1 MTKRLLG
8 FMKTNGAVILFFA
21 VFLLYGLLTVKDY
34 GISTDEL
41 IERESSLI
49 TYRYMVSSVA
59 DVVTET
65 VNFPELTPLL
75 EYKDRYYGMAVQ
87 IPAVVVEHLFGFHL
101 DIRKVFL
108 MRHLYNF
115 LMFFAATIFF
125 HRLCRKLGHG
135 KWMSLLGVSILI
147 LTPRILA
154 HAYYNIK
161 DMMFLSVFVITLYFG
176 FLCIEAFSWKRLVPF
191 AFFGA
196 LCTNIRVVGAMVIA
210 VCLVIAFVK
219 SLFGVA
225 WESGENRKLR
235 ANRKVRAE
243 RKSEKERT
251 SKRERKPLIGW
262 KRSFCYCL
270 ATAALC
276 FGFYYIMT
284 PIIWH
289 DTWRQILNLMDT
301 FSNYVVWYTRT
312 YFMGEYILST
322 ELPWYYL
329 FVNIGI
335 TTPVFYLAMFV
346 CGGAALTVRAG
357 KGLTAGRKPEGT
369 DWYYIGL
376 AVNLI
381 VPFVYV
387 LISRPVLYNGW
398 RHFYFVYPMM
408 VLVMLYGIAV
418 LGKLAWNLQR
428 KSAQS
433 QNVSEEAGPGQRG
446 QESGASPQAAMEK
459 MEIAEEENRKGQVY
473 GRTVILKHPA
483 ALAYG
488 GAVAAAVLSVG
499 IWICRNH
506 PHEYAF
512 FNRIALPYVT
522 EYFQKDYWNVSQYEL
537 LRSAC
542 EQDGREQIKVWV
554 LPENAIVFQPPEHR
568 NRIKQVVNQ
577 DDADYIVT
585 AYTAS
590 CEEERLAQYY
600 LYDEQKAVWVDGIKI
615 SSLFR
620 RAYDPAL
627 RSVLEENGDVLRYNV
642 NGVTWEMSCEGGE
655 TVLHGS
661 SQAELVMDK
670 LFIQGT
676 RGTDERLME
685 TLQVLV
691 SEDGEHYTPLE
702 LKQEF
707 ASAENERTAVY
718 QGQSVT
724 DVMIRHK
731 TVEDAAFS
739 ISLLTGRLPGE
750 EAAASLSVIDS
761 ASASLREDQTQYAY
775 DGNPE
780 SRWTSGTAQ
789 TEGMFYQVRLKDT
802 ITFDSLVLDSY
813 TSTGDEG
820 KNLVIS
826 CSDDGKQ
833 WTTIDAITQ
842 DGIHY
847 TFAPVS
853 CRHLRLEVGAVDAEN
868 FNNWSIHEI
877 GFMTEVKAR

>member
-1 MTKRLLG
+1 MTKRLIG
-8 FMKTNGAVILFFA
+8 FLKRNGAVILFFA
-21 VFLLYGLLTVKDY
+21 VFLLYGLFTVKDY

-49 TYRYMVSSVA
+49 TYRYMVPSVA

-87 IPAVVVEHLFGFHL
+87 IPAVAVEHLFGFRL

-115 LMFFAATIFF
+115 LMFFAATVFF
-125 HRLCRKLGHG
+125 YRLCRKLGHG
-135 KWMSLLGVSILI
+135 RGMSLLGVLILI

-176 FLCIEAFSWKRLVPF
+176 FLCIEAFSWKRLIPF

-196 LCTNIRVVGAMVIA
+196 LCTNIRVVGAMAVA

-219 SLFGVA
+219 SLFG
-225 WESGENRKLR
+225 EG
-235 ANRKVRAE
+235 
-243 RKSEKERT
+243 RKSGMN
-251 SKRERKPLIGW
+251 REPLPDRKFGRGW
-262 KRSFCYCL
+262 KRPFCLCW
-270 ATAALC
+270 ATAAVC
-276 FGFYYIMT
+276 FGFYYMMT

-335 TTPVFYLAMFV
+335 TTPVFYLAMFL
-346 CGGAALTVRAG
+346 CGMAALLVRAG
-357 KGLTAGRKPEGT
+357 KGLAAGRKPEGT

-376 AVNLI
+376 SVNLI
-381 VPFVYV
+381 VPFLYV
-387 LISRPVLYNGW
+387 LVSRPVLYNGW

-408 VLVMLYGIAV
+408 VLVMLYGISV
-418 LGKLAWNLQR
+418 LWRWAWNLPEWRAPEKNHAGAKAAKR
-428 KSAQS
+428 KNAEQG
-433 QNVSEEAGPGQRG
+433 VSGQL
-446 QESGASPQAAMEK
+446 ESGRVSG
-459 MEIAEEENRKGQVY
+459 NRMAGLS
-473 GRTVILKHPA
+473 RHPFA
-483 ALAYG
+483 IAYG
-488 GAVAAAVLSVG
+488 CVVAAGVLSVG

-512 FNRIALPYVT
+512 FNRIALPWVT

-542 EQDGREQIKVWV
+542 EQDGREQLKVWV

-590 CEEERLAQYY
+590 CEEERLTQYY
-600 LYDEQKAVWVDGIKI
+600 LYDEQEAVWVDGVKI

-620 RAYDPAL
+620 RAYDPTM
-627 RSVLEENGDVLRYNV
+627 RTVLEESGDSLRYYV
-642 NGVTWEMSCEGGE
+642 NGMTWEMGYEGDE

-661 SQAELVMDK
+661 SRAELIMDK

-676 RGTDERLME
+676 DGHLAE

-707 ASAENERTAVY
+707 ALAEAERTAVY
-718 QGQSVT
+718 QGQPVT
-724 DVMIRHK
+724 DVVIRHK
-731 TVEDAAFS
+731 TVDEAVFS
-739 ISLLTGRLPGE
+739 VSLLAGRAPGE
-750 EAAASLSVIDS
+750 EAAAALSVIES
-761 ASASLREDQTQYAY
+761 ATASVREEQAQKAY
-775 DGNPE
+775 DGNLE

-789 TEGMFYQVRLKDT
+789 TEGMFYQMRLKDRV
-802 ITFDSLVLDSY
+802 TFDSLVLDSY

-826 CSDDGKQ
+826 CSEDGEK
-833 WTTIDAITQ
+833 WIPIDAATQ

-853 CRHLRLEVGAVDAEN
+853 CRYLRLEAGVVDAEN
-868 FNNWSIHEI
+868 INNWSIHEI
-877 GFMTEVKAR
+877 GFVTETKAEQAGK

>member
-1 MTKRLLG
+1 MTIKLRNFL
-8 FMKTNGAVILFFA
+8 KTNGAVILFFTA
-21 VFLLYGLLTVKDY
+21 FLLYGLLTVKDY

-49 TYRYMVSSVA
+49 TYRYMVPSVA

-65 VNFPELTPLL
+65 VNFPELVPLL

-87 IPAVVVEHLFGFHL
+87 IPAVVVEHLFGFRL

-115 LMFFAATIFF
+115 LMFFTAAAFF
-125 HRLCRKLGHG
+125 YKLCRKLGHG
-135 KWMSLLGVSILI
+135 MGASLLGVAILI

-176 FLCIEAFSWKRLVPF
+176 FLCIEAFSWKRLIPF

-196 LCTNIRVVGAMVIA
+196 LCTNIRIVGAMVIA
-210 VCLVIAFVK
+210 VCLVTAFVK
-219 SLFGVA
+219 SL
-225 WESGENRKLR
+225 
-235 ANRKVRAE
+235 
-243 RKSEKERT
+243 SEKR
-251 SKRERKPLIGW
+251 W
-262 KRSFCYCL
+262 KRTFRYCF
-270 ATAALC
+270 AAGALC

-289 DTWRQILNLMDT
+289 DTWHQILNLMDT

-346 CGGAALTVRAG
+346 CGAAALLFRGG
-357 KGLTAGRKPEGT
+357 KRLAARRKPEGT

-387 LISRPVLYNGW
+387 LVSRPVLYNGW

-408 VLVMLYGIAV
+408 VLVMLYGITGLGRLCLRLPGKNVAEQSPIKKAV
-418 LGKLAWNLQR
+418 SGKN
-428 KSAQS
+428 
-433 QNVSEEAGPGQRG
+433 
-446 QESGASPQAAMEK
+446 
-459 MEIAEEENRKGQVY
+459 
-473 GRTVILKHPA
+473 PA

-488 GAVAAAVLSVG
+488 CITAACILSAG

-506 PHEYAF
+506 PYEYAF
-512 FNRIALPYVT
+512 FNRAALPYVT

-537 LRSAC
+537 LRYAC
-542 EQDGREQIKVWV
+542 EQDGREELKVWV

-590 CEEERLAQYY
+590 CEEERLTQYY
-600 LYDEQKAVWVDGIKI
+600 LYDEPKAVWVDGVKI

-620 RAYDPAL
+620 RAYDPSL
-627 RSVLEENGDVLRYNV
+627 RSVLTEEGDRLRYNV
-642 NGVTWEMSCEGGE
+642 NGMVWEMTYEGEE
-655 TVLHGS
+655 TVLHGVS
-661 SQAELVMDK
+661 RSELILDR
-670 LFIQGT
+670 LFI
-676 RGTDERLME
+676 RGTDGPLME
-685 TLQVLV
+685 TLQIFV
-691 SEDGEHYTPLE
+691 SEDGTSFKELALE
-702 LKQEF
+702 QDF
-707 ASAENERTAVY
+707 PSAENERTACY
-718 QGQSVT
+718 QGQPVT
-724 DVMIRHK
+724 DVVIRHK
-731 TVEDAAFS
+731 TADEAAFTV
-739 ISLLTGRLPGE
+739 SLLAARQPGE
-750 EAAASLSVIDS
+750 EAAAVASMIAS
-761 ASASLREDQTQYAY
+761 ASASVREDQAERAC
-775 DGNPE
+775 DGNQE

-789 TEGMFYQVRLKDT
+789 KEGMFYQMELKDRV
-802 ITFDSLVLDSY
+802 TFDSLVLDSY

-820 KNLVIS
+820 KNLTIS
-826 CSDDGKQ
+826 CSEDGKK
-833 WTTIDAITQ
+833 WVPIDAATQ

-853 CRHLRLEVGAVDAEN
+853 CRYLRLEVGAVDSEN
-868 FNNWSIHEI
+868 INNWSIHEI
-877 GFMTEVKAR
+877 GLMTETKAK

>member
-1 MTKRLLG
+1 MTKRLVG
-8 FMKTNGAVILFFA
+8 FMKTNSAVILFFA
-21 VFLLYGLLTVKDY
+21 VFLLYGLLTVRDY

-49 TYRYMVSSVA
+49 TYRYMVPSVA

-108 MRHLYNF
+108 MRHVYNF

-125 HRLCRKLGHG
+125 YRLCRKLDYG

-176 FLCIEAFSWKRLVPF
+176 FLCIETFSWKRLVPF

-196 LCTNIRVVGAMVIA
+196 LCTNIRVVGAMVVA
-210 VCLVIAFVK
+210 VCLVTAFVK
-219 SLFGVA
+219 SLFG
-225 WESGENRKLR
+225 EE
-235 ANRKVRAE
+235 
-243 RKSEKERT
+243 
-251 SKRERKPLIGW
+251 W

-276 FGFYYIMT
+276 FGFYYMMT

-346 CGGAALTVRAG
+346 CGGAALTVRTG

-408 VLVMLYGIAV
+408 VLVMLYGIGV
-418 LGKLAWNLQR
+418 LGRLLWNLQG

-433 QNVSEEAGPGQRG
+433 Q
-446 QESGASPQAAMEK
+446 
-459 MEIAEEENRKGQVY
+459 
-473 GRTVILKHPA
+473 KHPLA
-483 ALAYG
+483 VAYG
-488 GAVAAAVLSVG
+488 VAVAASVLSVG

-642 NGVTWEMSCEGGE
+642 NGVTWEMRCEGDE

-670 LFIQGT
+670 LFIQEA
-676 RGTDERLME
+676 RGTDGRLME
-685 TLQVLV
+685 TVQVLV

-718 QGQSVT
+718 QGQPVT
-724 DVMIRHK
+724 DIMIRHK
-731 TVEDAAFS
+731 TVEEAAFS
-739 ISLLTGRLPGE
+739 VSLLTGRLPGE

-775 DGNPE
+775 DGNQE

-789 TEGMFYQVRLKDT
+789 TEGMFYQVRLKST
-802 ITFDSLVLDSY
+802 VTFDSLVLDSY
-813 TSTGDEG
+813 TSSGDEG
-820 KNLVIS
+820 RNLVIS
-826 CSDDGKQ
+826 RSDDGKE
-833 WTTIDAITQ
+833 WIPIDAATQ
-842 DGIHY
+842 DGILY

-853 CRHLRLEVGAVDAEN
+853 CRYLRLEVGAVDTEN
-868 FNNWSIHEI
+868 INNWSIHEI
-877 GFMTEVKAR
+877 GFMTETRAE

>member
-1 MTKRLLG
+1 MTKRLVG
-8 FMKTNGAVILFFA
+8 FLKTNGAVILFFA

-49 TYRYMVSSVA
+49 TYRYMVPSVA
-59 DVVTET
+59 DLVTET
-65 VNFPELTPLL
+65 VNFPKLTPLL

-115 LMFFAATIFF
+115 LMFFTATVFF
-125 HRLCRKLGHG
+125 YGLCRKLGHG
-135 KWMSLLGVSILI
+135 KRMSLLGVSILI

-196 LCTNIRVVGAMVIA
+196 LCTNIRVVGAMAVA
-210 VCLVIAFVK
+210 VCLATAFIK
-219 SLFGVA
+219 SLF
-225 WESGENRKLR
+225 EEERRPEGEQGS
-235 ANRKVRAE
+235 E
-243 RKSEKERT
+243 REQKAEKER
-251 SKRERKPLIGW
+251 KLENNRKSGRGW
-262 KRSFCYCL
+262 RRTFCYCIG
-270 ATAALC
+270 AAALC
-276 FGFYYIMT
+276 FGFYYMMT

-301 FSNYVVWYTRT
+301 FSNYVVWYTHT

-357 KGLTAGRKPEGT
+357 KGLAARQKPEGT
-369 DWYYIGL
+369 DWYHIAL

-387 LISRPVLYNGW
+387 LASRPVLYNGW

-418 LGKLAWNLQR
+418 LGRMARNLPGR
-428 KSAQS
+428 
-433 QNVSEEAGPGQRG
+433 NVA
-446 QESGASPQAAMEK
+446 K
-459 MEIAEEENRKGQVY
+459 
-473 GRTVILKHPA
+473 
-483 ALAYG
+483 AYG
-488 GAVAAAVLSVG
+488 CVVAVCVLSVG
-499 IWICRNH
+499 IWIGLNH

-542 EQDGREQIKVWV
+542 EQDGREQLKVWV

-568 NRIKQVVNQ
+568 NRIKQVLNQ

-590 CEEERLAQYY
+590 CEAERLAQYY
-600 LYDEQKAVWVDGIKI
+600 LYDEQKAVWVDGVKI

-627 RSVLEENGDVLRYNV
+627 RSVLEEDGDSLRYNV
-642 NGVTWEMSCEGGE
+642 NGMAWEMSYEGDE

-661 SQAELVMDK
+661 SQAELIMDQ
-670 LFIQGT
+670 LFI
-676 RGTDERLME
+676 RGTDGQLME
-685 TLQVLV
+685 TVEVLV
-691 SEDGEHYTPLE
+691 SEDGEHYTLLPLS
-702 LKQEF
+702 QEF
-707 ASAENERTAVY
+707 ASAETDRTAVY
-718 QGQSVT
+718 QGQPVT

-731 TVEDAAFS
+731 TTAAAEFS
-739 ISLLTGRLPGE
+739 VSLLAGRAPGE
-750 EAAASLSVIDS
+750 EAVTPMSVIES
-761 ASASLREDQTQYAY
+761 ASASARKDQSQNAY
-775 DGNPE
+775 DGNQE

-789 TEGMFYQVRLKDT
+789 TEGMFYQMRLKDT
-802 ITFDSLVLDSY
+802 VTFDGLVLDSY

-826 CSDDGKQ
+826 CSDDGKE
-833 WTTIDAITQ
+833 WTRVDAYTQ
-842 DGIHY
+842 DGIRY

-853 CRHLRLEVGAVDAEN
+853 CRYLRLEVGAVDAEN

-877 GFMTEVKAR
+877 GLMTETKAE